1 MHVEGEG
8 TRRAELPRVE
18 QPWEYGGAGL
28 CWTGGRF
35 GTAHHQP
42 SSGRSWLENG
52 PAAPVPCWA
61 WQDVQMDIQMD
72 IVLWCPSASVLSHL
86 CVTFCVRVPLL
97 ELLYLKVGM
106 PRQAEPPPS
115 EKRELC
121 SNTNVTEE
129 ILQSAVVK
137 KENLQQ
143 TGHSL
148 I

>member
-1 MHVEGEG
+1 
-8 TRRAELPRVE
+8 
-18 QPWEYGGAGL
+18 
-28 CWTGGRF
+28 
-35 GTAHHQP
+35 
-42 SSGRSWLENG
+42 
-52 PAAPVPCWA
+52 
-61 WQDVQMDIQMD
+61 MDIQTD
-72 IVLWCPSASVLSHL
+72 IVLWRSSASVLSHL
-86 CVTFCVRVPLL
+86 CVTLCVRVPLL

-106 PRQAEPPPS
+106 LCQAEPPPS